1 MTLCQPTAFYA
12 GLWPRRAVFSLRYV
26 FPTSQDRPLLFVSC
40 SKTLLLEIELF
51 FRFAAGLILVVLISM
66 VGIVLE
72 KQTLEMNR
80 AVSRQYF
87 QLDMMLEMHA
97 KLRLSIQ
104 ELTAPA
110 LLANIEPEEF
120 KVPQPRGFQRVTPSN
135 AEPVEPPAPRLPLMR
150 WQLPP
155 RSVR

>member
-1 MTLCQPTAFYA
+1 
-12 GLWPRRAVFSLRYV
+12 
-26 FPTSQDRPLLFVSC
+26 
-40 SKTLLLEIELF
+40 
-51 FRFAAGLILVVLISM
+51 M

-120 KVPQPRGFQRVTPSN
+120 MVPQPRGFQRVTQPK
-135 AEPVEPPAPRLPLMR
+135 AQPTEPPAPRLPLMR

>member
-1 MTLCQPTAFYA
+1 M
-12 GLWPRRAVFSLRYV
+12 
-26 FPTSQDRPLLFVSC
+26 
-40 SKTLLLEIELF
+40 F
-51 FRFAAGLILVVLISM
+51 FRFAAGLILVVLVSM

-87 QLDMMLEMHA
+87 QLDLMLEMHA

-110 LLANIEPEEF
+110 LLADLSPEDF
-120 KVPQPRGFQRVTPSN
+120 TRQRQPRFDRIVPTPTA
-135 AEPVEPPAPRLPLMR
+135 AETSSTPALPLMR

-155 RSVR
+155 RSNN